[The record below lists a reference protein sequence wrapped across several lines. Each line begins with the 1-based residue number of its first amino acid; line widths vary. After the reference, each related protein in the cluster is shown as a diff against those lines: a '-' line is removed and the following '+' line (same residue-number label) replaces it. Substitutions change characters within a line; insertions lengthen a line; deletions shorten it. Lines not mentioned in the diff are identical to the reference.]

1 MRSHEARPSTVPPKL
16 ELWRGQST
24 QLSPVKT
31 LEGTVPLCS
40 PMIYATDVKV
50 DKISIIIYVN
60 ILEIIVILQPLEKFI
75 VFRINEVETIHSKIR

>member
-1 MRSHEARPSTVPPKL
+1 MRSHETRPSSVPPKL
-16 ELWRGQST
+16 EIWGDSQHCCP
-24 QLSPVKT
+24 PVKT